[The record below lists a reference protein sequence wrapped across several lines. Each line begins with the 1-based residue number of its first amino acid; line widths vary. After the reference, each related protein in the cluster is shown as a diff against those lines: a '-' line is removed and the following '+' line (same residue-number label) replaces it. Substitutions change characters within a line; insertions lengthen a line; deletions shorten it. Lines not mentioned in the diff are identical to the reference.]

1 MRILTKAVITLM
13 SGAALATT
21 PALAQDT
28 TATQSQTGTP
38 APIPAQPTPAATAT
52 VAQVISQAPEYSTL
66 QRLIVAANQT
76 AALSGPGP
84 ITVFA
89 PDDAAF
95 GRLAPGTIDQLLNP
109 ERQWSAEQI
118 VKYHVV
124 QGKYT
129 TDDLLKQLKT
139 TPTLTLNTLDGQPL
153 TLSMVGESAIQ
164 LTDAMGNKAFIAKR
178 SDDASNGA
186 VEYINGVLS
195 PKMLPKPVPNA
206 AAAPDAATPE
216 TTTPDTTTAP
226 DTGSD
231 EGGDQDDGTTGA

>member
-1 MRILTKAVITLM
+1 MRILNKAVLAFM
-13 SGAALATT
+13 SSAALAAT

-28 TATQSQTGTP
+28 AAPAQAAPAQTGAPAPTP
-38 APIPAQPTPAATAT
+38 APAQTTPAATGT
-52 VAQVISQAPEYSTL
+52 VEQVIAQAPDLKTL

-76 AALSGPGP
+76 AALSGAGP

-89 PDDAAF
+89 PNDAAF
-95 GRLAPGTIDQLLNP
+95 GRVSQATVTQLLDP
-109 ERQWSAEQI
+109 AHQWSAQQI

-139 TPTLTLNTLDGQPL
+139 NPTMTLTTLDGQPL
-153 TLSMVGESAIQ
+153 TLSMAGASAIQ

-178 SDDASNGA
+178 SDDATNGA

-195 PKMLPKPVPNA
+195 PKMM
-206 AAAPDAATPE
+206 
-216 TTTPDTTTAP
+216 
-226 DTGSD
+226 
-231 EGGDQDDGTTGA
+231 